1 MQFHM
6 TGTNMVLQNN
16 CRKCEET
23 KL

>member
-1 MQFHM
+1 M
-6 TGTNMVLQNN
+6 TGSNMVLQYN